1 MACAIRQMLAVR
13 HRLKASTVSSFL
25 KHALPT
31 SSEALSRLLS
41 FVAKVWMATQCAW
54 CAKRE
59 RSLHIAQIFIWLIAS
74 LQVEMGEASMEVDTP
89 SPPSSTSQSQPSY
102 KQSVLPELESFSY
115 LLVIIFLIDHKHLE
129 DVCLFTCTFWA
140 DAFLLLVHIETRVVR
155 SFCLQWST
163 QLWDH
168 GATSV
173 EKSNHKFQPCLKL
186 LCSHTWFGTMRIEYC
201 MKTVF
206 YWYGVIGET
215 LLISCNQKIAAV
227 QSTDAW
233 CFGSTTLLL
242 LLLEPWAHWL
252 SCWY

>member
-1 MACAIRQMLAVR
+1 
-13 HRLKASTVSSFL
+13 
-25 KHALPT
+25 
-31 SSEALSRLLS
+31 
-41 FVAKVWMATQCAW
+41 
-54 CAKRE
+54 
-59 RSLHIAQIFIWLIAS
+59 
-74 LQVEMGEASMEVDTP
+74 
-89 SPPSSTSQSQPSY
+89 
-102 KQSVLPELESFSY
+102 
-115 LLVIIFLIDHKHLE
+115 LIDHKHLE

>member
-1 MACAIRQMLAVR
+1 MARAIRQMLAVR

-54 CAKRE
+54 WAQRE
-59 RSLHIAQIFIWLIAS
+59 RSLQIAQIFIWLNCKFAGGNGGGKHGGG
-74 LQVEMGEASMEVDTP
+74 QN

-140 DAFLLLVHIETRVVR
+140 AAFLLLVHIETRVVR

-163 QLWDH
+163 QLWDR
-168 GATSV
+168 GATSM

-201 MKTVF
+201 MKTEF
-206 YWYGVIGET
+206 YGYCVIGQT

-227 QSTDAW
+227 
-233 CFGSTTLLL
+233 
-242 LLLEPWAHWL
+242 
-252 SCWY
+252 